1 MPKTLNERMKNDFN
15 LLIKL
20 ENDMQPVR
28 DLIRERKFC
37 EANRLCSDLLNKQ
50 YGSFVARFRKLIA
63 PMAYLDP
70 DEYMEWL
77 TQKKKYYLYD
87 MSIPS
92 ENNNPQKLPAVIA
105 SERIV
110 LQDYEPTKKEENS
123 I

>member
-1 MPKTLNERMKNDFN
+1 MPKSLNERMKDDFN

-28 DLIRERKFC
+28 DLIREKKFC
-37 EANRLCSDLLNKQ
+37 EANKICSDLLNKQ
-50 YGSFVARFRKLIA
+50 YGSFVVRFRKLIE
-63 PMAYLDP
+63 PMTYLDP

-77 TQKKKYYLYD
+77 TQKKVHYPY
-87 MSIPS
+87 STIITS
-92 ENNNPQKLPAVIA
+92 ENITPKLPVIIA

-110 LQDYEPTKKEENS
+110 VQDYEPIKKQENS